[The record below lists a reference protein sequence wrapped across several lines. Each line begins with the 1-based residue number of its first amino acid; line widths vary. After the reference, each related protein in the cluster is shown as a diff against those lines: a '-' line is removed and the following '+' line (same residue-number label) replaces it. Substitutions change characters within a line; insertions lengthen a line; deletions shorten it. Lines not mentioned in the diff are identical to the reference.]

1 MTCITNSAC
10 EEDVRLENFVADL
23 TSVVYSVFLQ
33 RGLSDSWLET
43 ELGVWKALKTAV
55 QKWARQRPSAESS
68 QELEAWRAGLW
79 QDLAQCASHV
89 AMANGVAGPRFDPE
103 MCLYQLF
110 ASRPQSPQVLE
121 CALDAIQ

>member
-33 RGLSDSWLET
+33 RGLSDSWLKT

-89 AMANGVAGPRFDPE
+89 AMANGVAGLRRGRLADGGDHFG
-103 MCLYQLF
+103 LW
-110 ASRPQSPQVLE
+110 RP
-121 CALDAIQ
+121 ALGRHSQEETSI